1 MGRVTSDLTDDAA
14 GFLTERHL
22 GVLSTL
28 GLRGG
33 IHSVPVGFTLDGGVV
48 RIITSDGTQKVRN
61 VERGGQATVAQ
72 VDGRRWIS
80 FAGSARIDRDP
91 AAVARAVELYA
102 ARYQQPRVNPT
113 RVVIEIVV
121 DLVMGSPRMR
131 PAAPTDGG

>member
-1 MGRVTSDLTDDAA
+1 MTSDLTDDAA
-14 GFLTERHL
+14 DFLTERHL
-22 GVLSTL
+22 GVMSTL

-33 IHSVPVGFTLDGGVV
+33 IHSVPVGFTLEGGVV

-80 FAGSARIDRDP
+80 FAGPARINRDP
-91 AAVARAVELYA
+91 DAVSRAVQLYA
-102 ARYQQPRVNPT
+102 ARYKQPRVNPT

-121 DLVMGSPRMR
+121 DTVMGSPRMR
-131 PAAPTDGG
+131 PAGTAESSV

>member
-1 MGRVTSDLTDDAA
+1 MNSDLTDDAA

-28 GLRGG
+28 GPRGS

-80 FAGSARIDRDP
+80 FAGPARIIRDP
-91 AAVARAVELYA
+91 DAVARAV
-102 ARYQQPRVNPT
+102 ARYAGRYKQPRVNPT
-113 RVVIEIVV
+113 RVVIEIAV
-121 DLVMGSPRMR
+121 DTVMGSPTMR
-131 PAAPTDGG
+131 PSGRAGENA